1 MADLNMADGLARL
14 LRLAPGITLDNR
26 AIKLLSEGKMNQVM
40 SSQYGDLMNN
50 STEVNADAMVA
61 SMGVNP
67 TEVDDSVKNIFT
79 KDYRKLMKAVDK
91 KKVNNG

>member
-40 SSQYGDLMNN
+40 AEFNGTWEQQFKEEKSVDELE
-50 STEVNADAMVA
+50 EVTKEEK
-61 SMGVNP
+61 P
-67 TEVDDSVKNIFT
+67 KKPKKKRSVKSLLGKNDKGI
-79 KDYRKLMKAVDK
+79 DDK
-91 KKVNNG
+91 KD

>member
-40 SSQYGDLMNN
+40 AEFNGTWEQQF
-50 STEVNADAMVA
+50 TEEKSVDELE
-61 SMGVNP
+61 
-67 TEVDDSVKNIFT
+67 EVTKEEKPKKVKKKRSVKSLLGKNDKGI
-79 KDYRKLMKAVDK
+79 DDK
-91 KKVNNG
+91 KD

>member
-40 SSQYGDLMNN
+40 AEFNGTWEQQFKEEKSVDELE
-50 STEVNADAMVA
+50 EV
-61 SMGVNP
+61 
-67 TEVDDSVKNIFT
+67 T
-79 KDYRKLMKAVDK
+79 KEELKPKKPK
-91 KKVNNG
+91 KKRFSNKPVRQER